1 MTSRLRIPDPR
12 LVRGGVGARGGAP
25 GAARLSFCAS
35 LRAAHGVSDDADLPA
50 RCSPRRLPA
59 RVPDFLVG
67 TARPEKT
74 EMSKRRPYGLLGST
88 ATTGAA
94 RYPTVS
100 TDDGPSRIC
109 SRAPRVPRGRA
120 RAYGAAG
127 LRARERCLRNSLPI
141 IARPSEATTRRAGF
155 SPVDSKNAPRSPSR
169 HNTTVPSPWAL
180 KSRASPPGTGSPSPS
195 PARPSP
201 RTTWV
206 RAGPTRPRRPRNL
219 PIFATR
225 ALWRFLP
232 PDSRDREDGRRTR
245 GSPVPP
251 LGERVY
257 ARIKAHDSPSDP
269 TPHPHPRSVSPVHQA
284 RSRTGASLTAPATKV
299 APSSLSSAS
308 AR

>member
-141 IARPSEATTRRAGF
+141 TARPSEATTRRAGF
-155 SPVDSKNAPRSPSR
+155 SPVDSKKRAAFAFSSQHHRPFTMGVEVESITPGDGVTFPKPGQTVTAHYVGACRSDTSATPSESADLR
-169 HNTTVPSPWAL
+169 D
-180 KSRASPPGTGSPSPS
+180 
-195 PARPSP
+195 ARIMAFPSP
-201 RTTWV
+201 RLSRSRGRTSRAWV
-206 RAGPTRPRRPRNL
+206 PGAAPRRARV
-219 PIFATR
+219 R
-225 ALWRFLP
+225 SHQS
-232 PDSRDREDGRRTR
+232 SR
-245 GSPVPP
+245 
-251 LGERVY
+251 L
-257 ARIKAHDSPSDP
+257 AI
-269 TPHPHPRSVSPVHQA
+269 
-284 RSRTGASLTAPATKV
+284 
-299 APSSLSSAS
+299 
-308 AR
+308 